1 MKIAELLSTLENGA
15 TKLTIYEPGTGEL
28 HFAGI
33 WFNEMDRSVLD
44 KTVKHIKIDRYEM
57 KIEVE

>member
-1 MKIAELLSTLENGA
+1 MKISELLSTLDNGA
-15 TKLTIYEPGTGEL
+15 TKIIIYEPNTGEM

-33 WFNEMDRSVLD
+33 WFNEMNKDTLE
-44 KTVKHIKIDRYEM
+44 KQVKHIRIDRYEM